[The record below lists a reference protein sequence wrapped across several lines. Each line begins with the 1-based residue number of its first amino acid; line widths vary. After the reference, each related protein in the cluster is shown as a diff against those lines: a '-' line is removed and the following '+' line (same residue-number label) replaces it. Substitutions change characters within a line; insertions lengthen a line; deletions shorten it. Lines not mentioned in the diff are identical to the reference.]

1 MTVRPDDERIRGL
14 RSFPQLSSLSGSDL
28 ECLASAMRERPFP
41 AGTVILRE
49 GEPGEEMYLLVEGS
63 VDVLKTTPYGDPY
76 VTATLEDSYHCS
88 FGEMAL
94 IDRGRRS
101 ATIRA
106 KTDCRTLSLSYEAFQ
121 TLCREEPTVGL
132 KLLLSVSATLVRD
145 LRMENENL
153 RTVYQALIEE
163 IENG

>member
-1 MTVRPDDERIRGL
+1 MGQGHEKRIQGLKTFPLLSRLRDE
-14 RSFPQLSSLSGSDL
+14 DL
-28 ECLASAMRERPFP
+28 ALLAEVMEERRFP
-41 AGTVILRE
+41 AGTEILRE
-49 GEPGEEMYLLVEGS
+49 GEEGDEMFLLLEGD

-76 VTATLEDSYHCS
+76 VTASLKAGYHCS

-94 IDRGRRS
+94 IDKGRRS

-106 KTDCRTLSLSYEAFQ
+106 KTDCRTLCLGQEAFQ
-121 TLCREEPTVGL
+121 RFCREHPPIGL
-132 KLLLSVSATLVRD
+132 ELLMSISLSLVRD

-153 RTVYQALIEE
+153 HVVYQALIEE